1 MPAPLMVTLF
11 RIRWLHPIP
20 QPGPLPGILKVPS
33 GIQTVPPAPAAAM
46 AELNA
51 AVESATPVGSAPL
64 LVTETDPAGWDS
76 APATFSKS
84 AKSMVYAEAPAVST
98 WRRNLVP
105 TG

>member
-20 QPGPLPGILKVPS
+20 QPLPLPGIRNVPS
-33 GIQTVPPAPAAAM
+33 GIHTVPPAPAAEI

-51 AVESATPVGSAPL
+51 AVESAAPVGSAPR
-64 LVTETDPAGWDS
+64 LVTDTEPAGCAR

-84 AKSMVYAEAPAVST
+84 AKSIVYEEAVLPAST
-98 WRRNLVP
+98 
-105 TG
+105 